1 MMREIPHFQNGLGDE
16 RDHTVPSS
24 FGRASNFDDVFLA
37 SVFDNQVRDFFID
50 SRLFEDPP
58 STPTKHVGYQAFEF
72 CLLAVQITWRDSWH
86 LSYHGHVNYHGLVN
100 YHGHDSSVGLVC
112 QPLAPLCKKKRS

>member
-1 MMREIPHFQNGLGDE
+1 MMREIPHFQNGLGDK

-37 SVFDNQVRDFFID
+37 TVFNNQVRAFFID

-72 CLLAVQITWRDSWH
+72 CLLAVQITWIDSR
-86 LSYHGHVNYHGLVN
+86 HGHI
-100 YHGHDSSVGLVC
+100 
-112 QPLAPLCKKKRS
+112 LAMSIIMA